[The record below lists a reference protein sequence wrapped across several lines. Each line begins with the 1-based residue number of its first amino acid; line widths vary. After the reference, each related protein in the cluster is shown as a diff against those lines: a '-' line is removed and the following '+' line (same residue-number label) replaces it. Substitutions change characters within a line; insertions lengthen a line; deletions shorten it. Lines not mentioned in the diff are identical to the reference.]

1 MALKSY
7 EIDYNSCNRLDSHGH
22 GTVTK
27 ATKVYQ
33 GRYIYIYTRYDYY
46 KRLYLYHIIYIYVCV
61 CHLSDAVSASCY
73 HSGLP

>member
-46 KRLYLYHIIYIYVCV
+46 KRLYLYHIYIYVCV
-61 CHLSDAVSASCY
+61 SLK
-73 HSGLP
+73 